1 MMYVKRMRQYKES
14 KMHPHFIRSDN
25 TDNIIQ
31 MLYST
36 IFCID
41 FRINLENDLK
51 NFLQFYDTNIGEC
64 SFKLRNYKHTLRDET
79 KTLTE
84 WQEKYNIQDVLYN
97 EIQANKE
104 AEEEKRREE
113 RILLFMMNRV
123 ARIIQRQYRRILAQR
138 KAKKRGKGKKGGKTK
153 K

>member
-1 MMYVKRMRQYKES
+1 
-14 KMHPHFIRSDN
+14 MH
-25 TDNIIQ
+25 
-31 MLYST
+31 
-36 IFCID
+36 IF
-41 FRINLENDLK
+41 FRRRIYLENKLK
-51 NFLQFYDTNIGEC
+51 DFLQVYDTEIGARN
-64 SFKLRNYKHTLRDET
+64 SKLRNYIHVLRDES

-84 WQEKYNIQDVLYN
+84 WQNKYKIQEVLYN

-138 KAKKRGKGKKGGKTK
+138 KAKKKGKGKKGGKTK